1 MSFVKIAV
9 ILLQNYENNHKRHR
23 FSPLF
28 ASNSPSMSKVLHHI
42 VVYGNDSRSQNGEH
56 LLKVLAA
63 LLKIDARVSLETS
76 FAQFLATLDM
86 PDEVSLSRFGVF
98 EGVVPEADLA
108 ISIGGDGTF
117 LSAAAHIG
125 ALEIPILGV
134 NTGHLG
140 FLADVMPD
148 EVEDALAVVTEGRA
162 YYGERCVLQVECLG
176 HDDFPLYPFAL
187 NDVALLKHDNASLIK
202 VTATVDGE
210 LLTDY
215 IADGLI
221 VSTPTGSTGYSLA
234 VGGPVIVPQSRT
246 FCLSAVAPHSL
257 TMRPMILRDDVTIDL
272 SVSSRTGNFMLS
284 IDGRSVSLS
293 DDYTLRLHRAP
304 YDVKV
309 VKVKPQQFFSTLR
322 EKLMW
327 GVDHRNLK

>member
-1 MSFVKIAV
+1 
-9 ILLQNYENNHKRHR
+9 
-23 FSPLF
+23 
-28 ASNSPSMSKVLHHI
+28 MSKVIHRI
-42 VVYGNDSRSQNGEH
+42 AVYGNDSKSQNGSH
-56 LLKVLAA
+56 IVRVLRTLLNFEVQVCLEADFAAFVATLGLDGKVLLSNFELFQKNDPNA
-63 LLKIDARVSLETS
+63 D
-76 FAQFLATLDM
+76 FA
-86 PDEVSLSRFGVF
+86 V
-98 EGVVPEADLA
+98 
-108 ISIGGDGTF
+108 SIGGDGTF
-117 LSAAAHIG
+117 LSAAAKIG
-125 ALEIPILGV
+125 ALETPILGI

-148 EVEDALAVVTEGRA
+148 EIEEALCAVIDGRA
-162 YYGERCVLQVECLG
+162 SYGKRCVLQVECPG
-176 HDDFPLYPFAL
+176 FDKFPLYPFAL
-187 NDVALLKHDNASLIK
+187 NDVAILKHDNSSLIK
-202 VTATVDGE
+202 VTVFVDGE

-284 IDGRSVSLS
+284 IDGRSVSLM
-293 DDYTLRLHRAP
+293 DDYKLRLHRAP

-309 VKVKPQQFFSTLR
+309 IKVKHQDFFSTLR

-327 GVDHRNLK
+327 GVDQRN